1 MQQRRLVFVRHAQ
14 AAAAPVDV
22 DRPLTPHGRE
32 RAAALGS
39 WLAASGLVPDRVL
52 VSPATRARETWEGA
66 GAGQRPVVDE
76 RVYDNTAEA
85 LLEAVR
91 ETPADVAVLAV
102 VGHNPSIG
110 ELTAALDDGAGDPA
124 ARRDAAAGFPTGGV
138 VVFDLDRP
146 FAELAPGTARLVA
159 FAVPGS

>member
-1 MQQRRLVFVRHAQ
+1 MLVRHAQ
-14 AAAAPVDV
+14 AAAAPVDA
-22 DRPLTPHGRE
+22 DRPLTPHGLQ

-39 WLAASGLVPDRVL
+39 WLADGCLVPDRVL
-52 VSPATRARETWEGA
+52 VSPATRARETWERA
-66 GAGQRPVVDE
+66 GAGQQPVVDE
-76 RVYDNTAEA
+76 RVYDNTVEA

-110 ELTAALDDGAGDPA
+110 ELTAALDDGRGDPA

-138 VVFDLDRP
+138 AVFDLDRP
-146 FAELAPGTARLVA
+146 FAALAPGTARLVA